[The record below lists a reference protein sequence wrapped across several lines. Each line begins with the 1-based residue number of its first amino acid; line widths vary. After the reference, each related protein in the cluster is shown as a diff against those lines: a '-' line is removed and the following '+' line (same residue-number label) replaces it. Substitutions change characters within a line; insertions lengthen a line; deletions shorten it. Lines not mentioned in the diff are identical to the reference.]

1 MANNKIEDKINDF
14 LCGIKQRDALDFVA
28 FLRANELLEESDDSG
43 YAWGIKYA
51 GGVIKIAETEKELWI
66 WFSDVMFGTECSA
79 DDELNHTIW
88 DSVVICPQETCP
100 SKRHCGCEGEVS
112 GTVFGKA
119 FESTCYFP
127 LGFFSPDAKA
137 LENVKKLLL
146 LFKEKRIIKQCTK

>member
-66 WFSDVMFGTECSA
+66 WFSDVMFGTERSA

-88 DSVVICPQETCP
+88 DSVVICP
-100 SKRHCGCEGEVS
+100 KKLVRLKGIAAVK
-112 GTVFGKA
+112 GKLA
-119 FESTCYFP
+119 ELFLEKH
-127 LGFFSPDAKA
+127 LKA
-137 LENVKKLLL
+137 LVISRLGSSTLMPKHWK
-146 LFKEKRIIKQCTK
+146 T